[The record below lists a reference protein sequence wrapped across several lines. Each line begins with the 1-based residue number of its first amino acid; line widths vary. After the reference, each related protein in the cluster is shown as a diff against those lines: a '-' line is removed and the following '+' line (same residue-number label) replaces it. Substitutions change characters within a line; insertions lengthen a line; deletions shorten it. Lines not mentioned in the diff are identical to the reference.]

1 MSGHCMDVNSHGYDP
16 FCLALQSPVSIAGI
30 VFKGHWP
37 VIYSLSQCSL
47 TLLQEFTFE
56 RIIH

>member
-1 MSGHCMDVNSHGYDP
+1 MDVNSHGYDA
-16 FCLALQSPVSIAGI
+16 FCLALQSPVSSAGI

-37 VIYSLSQCSL
+37 VIYSLSQYSL
-47 TLLQEFTFE
+47 TLLQAFTFE